1 MYQNKLLDAYKKAQ
15 SYVQDKQIAAD
26 MNVPPQRISD
36 FRKGKRYMTDTQAIF
51 LAEQSGLDPEIALLG
66 CHADRNDNP
75 QIKAVWEGIA
85 KKFNGLGLSGISMA
99 CTGLALVIA
108 SPQEPLLQCALCDV
122 MLNDVSYQLH
132 IHPFDYQGI
141 YDELS
146 KNEQELRFS

>member
-108 SPQEPLLQCALCDV
+108 SPQESLLQCALCV
-122 MLNDVSYQLH
+122 LC
-132 IHPFDYQGI
+132 
-141 YDELS
+141 
-146 KNEQELRFS
+146 

>member
-1 MYQNKLLDAYKKAQ
+1 MHQNKLLDAYKKAQ

-85 KKFNGLGLSGISMA
+85 KKFNGIGLSGISMA
-99 CTGLALVIA
+99 CAGLALVIA
-108 SPQEPLLQCALCDV
+108 SPQEPPLQCALYV
-122 MLNDVSYQLH
+122 KGL
-132 IHPFDYQGI
+132 I
-141 YDELS
+141 
-146 KNEQELRFS
+146 